1 MSLAPDIRA
10 GATSRID
17 FRSFAV
23 TVRRIERIGENFLR
37 VTLGGDELADFHFAG
52 LDLRIK
58 LVLPTDHLGVDA
70 FPRDGDW
77 YQSWR
82 ALPDDRRNPL
92 RTYTVRS
99 ARPQDREFDVDFVSH
114 GDAGPATRWVNRA
127 SVGDELLVIGP
138 DAATLV
144 AGDDPIAGVEFR
156 PGAATR
162 ILLAGDETAA
172 PAICSILEALPAT
185 AGGQAFIEV
194 QSVGDIQP
202 VSTAPGVSVTWLA
215 RDARPALGHG
225 EALDRAVRAWM
236 REMAPAR
243 EASLPASDPVSQPVL
258 ESADGDP
265 WDVPESATGR
275 DLYAWIAGESSCITA
290 LRRFLVR
297 ETGLDRRDVAFMGY
311 WRRGRAGLG

>member
-1 MSLAPDIRA
+1 MSRAPDIRA
-10 GATSRID
+10 GAPTRVE

-23 TVRRIERIGENFLR
+23 AVRRIERIGENFLR

-58 LVLPTDHLGVDA
+58 LVLPTDQLGVDA
-70 FPRDGDW
+70 FPRAGDW

-99 ARPQDREFDVDFVSH
+99 ARPENREFDVDFVSH

-127 SVGDELLVIGP
+127 RVGDELLVIGP
-138 DAATLV
+138 DATTLV
-144 AGDDPIAGVEFR
+144 PGDGPIAGVEFR
-156 PGAATR
+156 PGAADR

-172 PAICSILEALPAT
+172 PAICSILEALPAS
-185 AGGQAFIEV
+185 AAGQAFIEV
-194 QSVGDIQP
+194 ESAGDIQP
-202 VSTAPGVSVTWLA
+202 VSTPPGVAVTWLS
-215 RDARPALGHG
+215 RDARPTLGHG
-225 EALDRAVRAWM
+225 EALDRAVRAWVS
-236 REMAPAR
+236 EMAPALN
-243 EASLPASDPVSQPVL
+243 AAVPASDPVSELML

-265 WDVPESATGR
+265 WDVPDATAR
-275 DLYAWIAGESSCITA
+275 REIYAWIAGESSCITG

-297 ETGLDRRDVAFMGY
+297 ETGLDRHDVAFMGY